1 MGVERGLG
9 RVVKDYCWAW
19 ARKGLIT
26 GVMSEGA
33 EVQSIAV
40 VLVKLGILEKKR
52 RLGARCVHLFRKK
65 SGHFRE
71 FADGGRMK
79 KLQVS

>member
-1 MGVERGLG
+1 M
-9 RVVKDYCWAW
+9 
-19 ARKGLIT
+19 IT

-52 RLGARCVHLFRKK
+52 
-65 SGHFRE
+65 S
-71 FADGGRMK
+71 
-79 KLQVS
+79 